1 LRRLSGSHTV
11 RAVAGDIRITGG
23 TLRGRRLRS
32 PKGGTVRPTAA
43 RVREAVFSVLG
54 GRIAGARVLDLYAG
68 AGTLGLEALSR
79 GAAFAAFVDRAA
91 RNAALIRENAAALG
105 LSDRV
110 WVGTG
115 EAVRFLAR
123 KSPPGAPYD
132 VAFVDPPYR
141 AGALAAVLPAL
152 FGADIIAAA
161 GLAVLEHPR
170 ELAVPAGPGWAAG
183 RTYTYGTTAITL
195 VHPAPTGAEGPGG

>member
-1 LRRLSGSHTV
+1 
-11 RAVAGDIRITGG
+11 VAGEIRITGG

-32 PKGGTVRPTAA
+32 PKGGTVRPTSA

-91 RNAALIRENAAALG
+91 KNAALIRENAAALG
-105 LSDRV
+105 VSDRV

-115 EAVRFLAR
+115 EALRFLAR
-123 KSPPGAPYD
+123 KAPPGAPYD
-132 VAFVDPPYR
+132 VVFVDPPYR
-141 AGALAAVLPAL
+141 AGALSRVLPTL
-152 FGADIIAAA
+152 FGADIIAPA

-170 ELAVPAGPGWAAG
+170 TLAVPAGPGWAAG
-183 RTYTYGTTAITL
+183 RSYTYGTTVITL
-195 VHPAPTGAEGPGG
+195 VHPTRPAPDASGAA